1 MDPLD
6 NKLQSALL
14 EKQLRPAPKHNI
26 LPMTGKMLCLW
37 FSFLEMHNFST
48 FYFYLLSRVTLLKT
62 TCTCSIFKVSVNK
75 YNIKVQGT
83 VAFLL
88 CSSTLAS
95 IFGREILITSRLS
108 VRTPETVPA
117 LSVQDSDTLLSS
129 SLRDN
134 LK

>member
-1 MDPLD
+1 MCFVAGFHFW
-6 NKLQSALL
+6 KCTTSLL
-14 EKQLRPAPKHNI
+14 
-26 LPMTGKMLCLW
+26 
-37 FSFLEMHNFST
+37 ST
-48 FYFYLLSRVTLLKT
+48 FTYFPELLYSRQLVLAAL
-62 TCTCSIFKVSVNK
+62 FKVSVNK
-75 YNIKVQGT
+75 YNIKVQST